1 MIERSFIYKRED
13 KYFVLLET
21 KLTFICEGCGRK
33 IYRVAKAKKKF
44 PTQEEAER
52 WAIQKLP
59 ATKLPEGWGYKD
71 TMLLCD
77 ACLKNF

>member
-1 MIERSFIYKRED
+1 MIERSFTFKREG
-13 KYFVLLET
+13 KYFVLLEA
-21 KLTFICEGCGRK
+21 KITFICEQCGRK
-33 IYRVAKAKKKF
+33 IYRVVKTKKKF

-59 ATKLPEGWGYKD
+59 ATLPEGWGYKD